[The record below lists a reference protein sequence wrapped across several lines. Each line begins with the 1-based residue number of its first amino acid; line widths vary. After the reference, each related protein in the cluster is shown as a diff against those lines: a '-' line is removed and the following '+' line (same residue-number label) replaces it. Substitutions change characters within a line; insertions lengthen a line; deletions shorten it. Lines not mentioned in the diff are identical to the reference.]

1 MRIERQPAY
10 LLHKRQ
16 YRESSL
22 IIEVFTA
29 EYGRLSLIAKG
40 ARRPKSPFKAALQLF
55 TPMLIN
61 YSDRNELGTL
71 TAAEQAADRYPLRA
85 DRLYCGYYLN
95 ELLVR
100 LLHRHDA
107 HEQLFRYY
115 SQTLKQLARD
125 TRSDKALRLFEK
137 AFLSE
142 TGYGLTLHL
151 DSSGQPVQ
159 ADQNYLFSPEYG
171 AQRLDAG
178 HVNSQMVYSGK
189 TLLALHKGEF
199 PDGDTLKQ
207 SKFLLRSVIEQRL
220 EHRPLKSRELFIK
233 MRRTLTR
240 ETDEHE

>member
-1 MRIERQPAY
+1 MRIERQPAW

-16 YRESSL
+16 YSESSL
-22 IIEVFTA
+22 LIEVFTA
-29 EYGRLSLIAKG
+29 EHGRIGLIAKG

-71 TAAEQAADRYPLRA
+71 TAAEQAADRIELRA
-85 DRLYCGYYLN
+85 DSLYCGYYLN
-95 ELLVR
+95 ELLLR
-100 LLHRHDA
+100 LLHRHDP

-115 SQTLKQLARD
+115 SRTLKQLAEERQ
-125 TRSDKALRLFEK
+125 SDVALRLFEK
-137 AFLSE
+137 AFLTE

-151 DSSGQPVQ
+151 DSNGRPVE
-159 ADQNYLFSPEYG
+159 ADQSYLFNPESG
-171 AQRLDAG
+171 AQPLNAG
-178 HVNSQMVYSGK
+178 YRGTQTAYSGK
-189 TLLALHKGEF
+189 TLLALHRGEF

-207 SKFLLRSVIEQRL
+207 SKFLLRSIIEQRL

-240 ETDEHE
+240 EKIEHE